1 MTLLIWLG
9 LCRSS
14 QIDVLAAESPET
26 TVDFENYKGNT
37 KYSSNLPTGTIYVAA
52 RFNSREDVP
61 NEFILGDG
69 FSRNGFEN
77 GPLKSGTTYKYA
89 LRVYSA
95 TDPSLVSVSNVLTVR
110 TTGTCSCASTA
121 EPVISNQGTNI
132 IAVAVGCSLGGLAA
146 GILLSLIV
154 YCCTKRK
161 MTRNV
166 SGSDEGNLSDFRM
179 TASSVYG
186 GLGKMEEKKAQDES
200 VYEEVG
206 GLGLKKDEPIKDQS
220 DGTYQALDTSL

>member
-1 MTLLIWLG
+1 MTLLIRLG

-37 KYSSNLPTGTIYVAA
+37 KYSSNLPTGAIYVAA

-77 GPLKSGTTYKYA
+77 GPLKSGTTYTYA

-110 TTGTCSCASTA
+110 TTGTCTSTSTCAPCTCAPCATTTCARTA
-121 EPVISNQGTNI
+121 EPVISNQGL
-132 IAVAVGCSLGGLAA
+132 V
-146 GILLSLIV
+146 
-154 YCCTKRK
+154 KRWFQ
-161 MTRNV
+161 RFI
-166 SGSDEGNLSDFRM
+166 D
-179 TASSVYG
+179 
-186 GLGKMEEKKAQDES
+186 
-200 VYEEVG
+200 
-206 GLGLKKDEPIKDQS
+206 
-220 DGTYQALDTSL
+220 